1 MTRGFPM
8 RFLPIMRPFL
18 PLTIMT
24 IALSCTCLNAAEAPK
39 PEAARSE
46 VAPAVSTDRKVI
58 ARCGK
63 GFLEEVGGH
72 KVLHVEGTAYE
83 MGFQHGS
90 LLKKNVH
97 EMVRYLLDVKSKD
110 LQMEWNGIKFLSPK
124 KLIAGIQATQ
134 KKFIPQWYTDEL
146 RGLADGSG
154 VPLEDVA
161 ACNFIPELFHCS
173 GFALAGSATKNG
185 EMYHGRVLDYG
196 CDWRLQEHPILMV
209 GKMNGK
215 VPFLNVTYAGFIGSV
230 TGMNAEKISLG
241 EMGGRGLGKWQGVP
255 MAVLMRWALQEAKTL
270 DQAVS
275 IFRDN
280 PRTCEYYY
288 VIADGKSGKGVGME
302 AGAEVFKTVAMG
314 ETHKLLPH
322 SVKDG
327 VVLSAG
333 DRYELL
339 SKRVKEAHGEIDAGK
354 AIRLMDRPVAMN
366 SNLHNVLFETS
377 TTKFWVAHAGSD
389 GSPAANQ
396 PYLGFKFS
404 ELLTHKSDPDAP
416 ELPGPK
422 SDSALTT
429 TSAIKVGR

>member
-1 MTRGFPM
+1 M
-8 RFLPIMRPFL
+8 RFLPIMRQSL
-18 PLTIMT
+18 PLTMMAF
-24 IALSCTCLNAAEAPK
+24 ALSCACLNAAEAPK

-46 VAPAVSTDRKVI
+46 VAPAISTDRKVI

-90 LLKKNVH
+90 LLKKNVQ

-134 KKFIPQWYTDEL
+134 KKFIPQWYSDEL

-241 EMGGRGLGKWQGVP
+241 EMGGRGLGGRLLECGHGLLRHP
-255 MAVLMRWALQEAKTL
+255 
-270 DQAVS
+270 
-275 IFRDN
+275 
-280 PRTCEYYY
+280 
-288 VIADGKSGKGVGME
+288 IADRS
-302 AGAEVFKTVAMG
+302 
-314 ETHKLLPH
+314 
-322 SVKDG
+322 
-327 VVLSAG
+327 
-333 DRYELL
+333 
-339 SKRVKEAHGEIDAGK
+339 
-354 AIRLMDRPVAMN
+354 
-366 SNLHNVLFETS
+366 
-377 TTKFWVAHAGSD
+377 
-389 GSPAANQ
+389 
-396 PYLGFKFS
+396 
-404 ELLTHKSDPDAP
+404 
-416 ELPGPK
+416 
-422 SDSALTT
+422 
-429 TSAIKVGR
+429 